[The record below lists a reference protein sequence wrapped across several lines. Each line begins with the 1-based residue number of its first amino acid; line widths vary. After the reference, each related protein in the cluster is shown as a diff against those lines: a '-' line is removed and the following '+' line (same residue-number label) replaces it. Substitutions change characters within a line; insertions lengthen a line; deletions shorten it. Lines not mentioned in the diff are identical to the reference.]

1 MKLVEHIAL
10 CPPTKALTST
20 DTVKPYVAVEMSNG
34 IPAWPVGLAVAVR
47 TVSFDL

>member
-1 MKLVEHIAL
+1 MKLVEHVAF
-10 CPPTKALTST
+10 CPPIETLTST

-34 IPAWPVGLAVAVR
+34 IPACPAGLAVAVR